1 MMDGVT
7 LYMLVLAGV
16 VLPMA
21 AFVAYMAHRE
31 RLRDEAEDAER
42 AGRTAAE

>member
-1 MMDGVT
+1 MDALT
-7 LYMLVLAGV
+7 LLGLFVL
-16 VLPMA
+16 
-21 AFVAYMAHRE
+21 AHRE

>member
-1 MMDGVT
+1 MDALTQHYLLDLFVFFP
-7 LYMLVLAGV
+7 AG
-16 VLPMA
+16 

-31 RLRDEAEDAER
+31 RLCDEAEETDR